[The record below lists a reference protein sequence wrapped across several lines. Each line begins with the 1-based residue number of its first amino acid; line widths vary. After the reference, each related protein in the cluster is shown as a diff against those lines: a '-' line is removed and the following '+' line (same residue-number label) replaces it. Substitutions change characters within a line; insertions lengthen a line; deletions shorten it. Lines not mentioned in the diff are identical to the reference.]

1 MLAASRGN
9 ARSSA
14 LAALIAIACPVLTAH
29 AQVEIRDRGGLE
41 LPSGAAFLASVP
53 GSPRLVW
60 IDPAGAVASVELD
73 PASRALKS
81 TEGAE
86 RWTLPDP
93 SRTLLDLGAIEADGE
108 PGLVR
113 LGPRGLYWHPLDDS
127 GRPIEEGTRLA
138 RRAQFGLRVGEPR
151 GAELLRD
158 LDGDGGAEIVVPTLD
173 GVSLWRRTGDDLRYS
188 RAIVVDVPVQVVAT
202 ASRGDLTDRLFTR
215 VEIPGIDSVDLNGD
229 GREDLVLNGQDG
241 RAYHLARPDGS
252 FAETPD
258 RTVDLALFRDDT
270 SAGSRVVAGETL
282 RLGATASLTRRDL
295 DGDGIPDHVVTAGRK
310 VWVFRANSGGPQFE
324 EPSTILKS
332 GDDVTAAAIVEL
344 DADGAPDLLLLRL
357 ELPSVATLVVGIV
370 RDFEVELNCSGYRN
384 EGEGRFATRPAWS
397 STIRFRIPPLRQLIG
412 DPYSLLESVRETVSV
427 YRSLTFGDFDGDGTT
442 DLAAIDA
449 DGGGF
454 ELWLEADADSGALSR
469 AAIDATAA
477 DVLFG
482 EGSKVWTVERV
493 LEFLGAQTGDRLLR
507 ATGGRAPDAG
517 FDLEDEAGQLE
528 ELLALEIGAGDAV
541 LVGVLREPSGAERL
555 TVFEVDR

>member
-1 MLAASRGN
+1 
-9 ARSSA
+9 
-14 LAALIAIACPVLTAH
+14 
-29 AQVEIRDRGGLE
+29 
-41 LPSGAAFLASVP
+41 
-53 GSPRLVW
+53 
-60 IDPAGAVASVELD
+60 
-73 PASRALKS
+73 
-81 TEGAE
+81 
-86 RWTLPDP
+86 
-93 SRTLLDLGAIEADGE
+93 
-108 PGLVR
+108 
-113 LGPRGLYWHPLDDS
+113 
-127 GRPIEEGTRLA
+127 
-138 RRAQFGLRVGEPR
+138 
-151 GAELLRD
+151 
-158 LDGDGGAEIVVPTLD
+158 
-173 GVSLWRRTGDDLRYS
+173 
-188 RAIVVDVPVQVVAT
+188 VAT
-202 ASRGDLTDRLFTR
+202 AGRDDLTDRLFTR

-427 YRSLTFGDFDGDGTT
+427 YRPLTFGDFDGDGTT

-517 FDLEDEAGQLE
+517 FDLEGEAGQLE
-528 ELLALEIGAGDAV
+528 ELLALEIGARDAV